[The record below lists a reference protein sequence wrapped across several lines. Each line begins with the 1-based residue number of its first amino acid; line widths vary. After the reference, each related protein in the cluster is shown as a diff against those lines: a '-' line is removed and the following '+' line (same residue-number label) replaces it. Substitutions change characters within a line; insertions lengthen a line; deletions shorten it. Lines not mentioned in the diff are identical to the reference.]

1 MKVRGIGIELR
12 KLMAGKK
19 KLVDE
24 MRAELS
30 TTAAAGRWRLRFI
43 ASGKNPQGK
52 ITDGNVN

>member
-1 MKVRGIGIELR
+1 MKVRCSAIELR
-12 KLMAGKK
+12 KLRAGKK

-30 TTAAAGRWRLRFI
+30 TPAAAGRWRFRFI

-52 ITDGNVN
+52 ITDGVN